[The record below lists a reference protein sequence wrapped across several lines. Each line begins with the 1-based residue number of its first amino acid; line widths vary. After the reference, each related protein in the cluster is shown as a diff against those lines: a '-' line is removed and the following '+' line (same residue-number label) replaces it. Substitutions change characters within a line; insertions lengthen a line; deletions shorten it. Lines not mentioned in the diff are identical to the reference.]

1 MSGPCANTNNMR
13 WQPPSLF
20 PFILTVNS
28 IWVR

>member
-1 MSGPCANTNNMR
+1 MR

-20 PFILTVNS
+20 PFISTVNS